1 MTNNEII
8 RDLKDPDGWTV
19 ENNPHPAPDY
29 VRSYPNKKNGYY
41 WTDYMEYYGNG
52 EYICHQ
58 CIVRAKYGDGNCID
72 GGDYFQCVKSG
83 RREELRRK
91 YTMKKDV
98 QTTLM

>member
-8 RDLKDPDGWTV
+8 HDLKDPDGWTV

-29 VRSYPNKKNGYY
+29 FRLYPNKDCYHC
-41 WTDYMEYYGNG
+41 TDYMEYYGTG

-58 CIVRAKYGDGNCID
+58 CIVRAKYGNGNCID

-83 RREELRRK
+83 RWEELRRK
-91 YTMKKDV
+91 YEEKKDV